1 MKTLV
6 HTLAFF
12 VAFAASG
19 ACRFGQAAA
28 SPIDPC
34 TSLAARARSLPAAAW
49 RQGVE
54 KAMAPALFID
64 KERNPDAPNASGPA
78 LERSLTRLPWVRIAV
93 NDEPG
98 NWSEFVSR
106 LPGRDIYMVSTY
118 QGTLHC
124 QSATFVKATAGSEP
138 TEVPAPRTFGEGEGP
153 CWTQSGKLGAV
164 DGQPVFIE
172 GGADSDHVF
181 DASYDVVPW
190 ADGRWVQG
198 CRISLRFR
206 TSFDVAARHCGD
218 TKVCRAADS
227 VVVKLAAAYAGFRQS
242 FDKRGGQ
249 PFTFGPP
256 EKALTARQRL
266 IEGQGSAADIPEF
279 PRFGDKDETYSGG
292 SFSYSGFQFT
302 PLRLAG
308 RWYVAAIGHEG
319 VGWRETNRTLIAVYT
334 ETDGVL
340 TPKAS
345 FEVQAVNAGLSAAS
359 ARPDT

>member
-1 MKTLV
+1 MKTSV
-6 HTLAFF
+6 RTLAFF

-54 KAMAPALFID
+54 NAMAPALFID
-64 KERNPDAPNASGPA
+64 KARNPGAPNASGPA
-78 LERSLTRLPWVRIAV
+78 LERSLTRLPWVRAAV

-124 QSATFVKATAGSEP
+124 QSAAFVKATAGSEP
-138 TEVPAPRTFGEGEGP
+138 TEVPAPTTFGEGEEP
-153 CWTQSGKLGAV
+153 CWTQSGKLGSV
-164 DGQPVFIE
+164 EGLPVYIE

-181 DASYDVVPW
+181 DTSYDVVPW
-190 ADGRWVQG
+190 ADGRWAQG
-198 CRISLRFR
+198 CRIGLRFR
-206 TSFDVAARHCGD
+206 TRFEVAARHCD
-218 TKVCRAADS
+218 DAKVCRAADG
-227 VVVKLAAAYAGFRQS
+227 VVVKLASAYAGFRQW
-242 FDKRGGQ
+242 GGQ
-249 PFTFGPP
+249 SFTFGPP
-256 EKALTARQRL
+256 GKALAARQRL
-266 IEGQGSAADIPEF
+266 IEGQDFATDIPGF

-319 VGWRETNRTLIAVYT
+319 VGWRETNRTLIAVYA
-334 ETDGVL
+334 ESDGVL
-340 TPKAS
+340 APKAS
-345 FEVQAVNAGLSAAS
+345 FEMQAVNAGLSAART
-359 ARPDT
+359 RPDT